1 VLLSD
6 DGGATWRPGT
16 LPRGGQL
23 WGDRIECVTA
33 ARCLGIGMVIHAH
46 GALYGELGV
55 SDDGGA
61 TWTERPLP
69 AKFPDPVIDDLACV
83 SASTCFITGSDA
95 VSERFDNGTATSG
108 GSSFAAVT
116 QDAGLTWQAMR
127 FPEPSSLLRF
137 EPPDAF
143 MSIESLQCPSV
154 NICIALVG
162 GATGSKYAAI

>member
-6 DGGATWRPGT
+6 DGGATWHPGT

-23 WGDRIECVTA
+23 WDDRIECVTA

-127 FPEPSSLLRF
+127 FPEPSSLPRF